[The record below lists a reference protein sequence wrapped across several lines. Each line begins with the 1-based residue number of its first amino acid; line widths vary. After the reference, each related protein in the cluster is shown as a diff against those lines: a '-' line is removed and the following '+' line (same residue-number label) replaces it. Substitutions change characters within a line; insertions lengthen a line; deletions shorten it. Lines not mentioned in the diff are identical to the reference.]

1 MFSIVCAFHSISL
14 IAGLIFIIYLF
25 LLTLGIIS
33 SSLDTM
39 RYRRVLVSKKH
50 ISSVVNFVKGKTYI
64 IILSISSYSILL
76 LMLVA
81 QSKCINHM
89 HTDSPRYS
97 MPHFFPPWGCFCS
110 FPVTLILLPQLMIYV
125 WLIIYTKFKSLR
137 KETTLLQNNLTYDT

>member
-1 MFSIVCAFHSISL
+1 
-14 IAGLIFIIYLF
+14 
-25 LLTLGIIS
+25 
-33 SSLDTM
+33 M
-39 RYRRVLVSKKH
+39 RYRRVLASKKH

-97 MPHFFPPWGCFCS
+97 MPHFFPPMR
-110 FPVTLILLPQLMIYV
+110 LLLFISSNPHSAPY
-125 WLIIYTKFKSLR
+125 YDKSLSLVSQSR
-137 KETTLLQNNLTYDT
+137 PLCLNVSFISVQFSSVTQSCPTLCDPINSSTPGLPVHHHLPEFTQIHVH